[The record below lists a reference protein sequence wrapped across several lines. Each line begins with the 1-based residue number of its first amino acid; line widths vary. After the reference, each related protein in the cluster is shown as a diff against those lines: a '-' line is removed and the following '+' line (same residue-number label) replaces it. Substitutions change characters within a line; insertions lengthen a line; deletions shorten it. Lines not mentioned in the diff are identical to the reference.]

1 MPALPLEEEGHTDPD
16 RLGQVKPAILI
27 ALLTLAAPV
36 ATGADPS
43 RNEAAAAQREE
54 LERRASVEQKL
65 KLADQMLSRSAG
77 ARRVAAS
84 GNEEARRLLDEARA
98 TFSAARAALDA
109 GNPGA
114 ADDLAAESLRKVGL
128 AVRLVPEQ
136 EEGELLRMRYVR
148 ILNAV
153 QAFQAS
159 HYLIS
164 GGAGSPRP
172 PEMERVR
179 ELVGRAQT
187 LEEKPDY
194 AEALRAIEQAAD
206 LVLES
211 APGLMA
217 MRGASASGAAGLA
230 AVNARYQG
238 YEDLLAVAALRGGIA
253 PEPRGRLQAAVE
265 RARSLNIRAQDLAL
279 SQRYD
284 EAITASQD
292 AIAVLREALQAVS
305 DISPK

>member
-1 MPALPLEEEGHTDPD
+1 
-16 RLGQVKPAILI
+16 
-27 ALLTLAAPV
+27 
-36 ATGADPS
+36 
-43 RNEAAAAQREE
+43 
-54 LERRASVEQKL
+54 
-65 KLADQMLSRSAG
+65 
-77 ARRVAAS
+77 
-84 GNEEARRLLDEARA
+84 
-98 TFSAARAALDA
+98 
-109 GNPGA
+109 
-114 ADDLAAESLRKVGL
+114 
-128 AVRLVPEQ
+128 VPEQ

-217 MRGASASGAAGLA
+217 VRGASASGAAGLA
-230 AVNARYQG
+230 AVSARYQG
-238 YEDLLAVAALRGGIA
+238 YEDLLTVAALREGIA
-253 PEPRGRLQAAVE
+253 PEPRRRLQAAVE

-292 AIAVLREALQAVS
+292 AIAVLREALQAVAG
-305 DISPK
+305 ISPK